1 LVNSKKT
8 LVAVV
13 LLLALGLVS
22 LAACGDTATPSTVVT
37 ATIASNGAA
46 PAPTVAATITTSA
59 ATTTTTSANTTTT
72 LAVTATTTSSVSAVT
87 TQAAATNQKLD
98 VPAIPG
104 LSEIPLSP
112 DELTGINQSMKMFPA
127 IASLNTSLK
136 LYGSDSDV
144 NTAISSIDKSLT
156 STGYTFNGYAGQT
169 KLTAMGGGAFGLY
182 TKAGSPDLFLSIYDS
197 GTALQFASS
206 FGGTPWAGYSDY
218 INQLKSK
225 KTIVTIYGGQGFSQA
240 FNGGAYGFGSAPTPS
255 K

>member
-1 LVNSKKT
+1 M
-8 LVAVV
+8 
-13 LLLALGLVS
+13 
-22 LAACGDTATPSTVVT
+22 VT

-46 PAPTVAATITTSA
+46 PATTVAAI
-59 ATTTTTSANTTTT
+59 TTTTAS
-72 LAVTATTTSSVSAVT
+72 ATTTSGATTTSINSTTTSSASATT
-87 TQAAATNQKLD
+87 TQAANNQKLD

-136 LYGSDSDV
+136 LYGSDNDV

-206 FGGTPWAGYSDY
+206 FGGTPWAGYTDY
-218 INQLKSK
+218 VNQLKSK
-225 KTIVTIYGGQGFSQA
+225 KTIVTIYGGQGLSQA
-240 FNGGAYGFGSAPTPS
+240 FNSGAYGFGAAPTPS

>member
-1 LVNSKKT
+1 MT
-8 LVAVV
+8 TQ
-13 LLLALGLVS
+13 
-22 LAACGDTATPSTVVT
+22 AAAMTTTAS
-37 ATIASNGAA
+37 ATTTSA
-46 PAPTVAATITTSA
+46 AATTTASVQTTSSTTTSSANTTTTSSA
-59 ATTTTTSANTTTT
+59 ATTTTNASATP
-72 LAVTATTTSSVSAVT
+72 
-87 TQAAATNQKLD
+87 TQAAASTQKLD

-127 IASLNTSLK
+127 LASLNTSLK

-144 NTAISSIDKSLT
+144 TTAISSIDKSLT

-197 GTALQFASS
+197 STALQFASS
-206 FGGTPWAGYSDY
+206 FGGTPWAGYTDY
-218 INQLKSK
+218 VNQLKSK
-225 KTIVTIYGGQGFSQA
+225 KTIVTIYGGQGLSQA
-240 FNGGAYGFGSAPTPS
+240 FNGGAYGFGTAPTPS